1 MSSSELCWNH
11 NFFSF
16 LIYIILETR
25 QVSRASIRQRNRISR
40 FTAIF
45 SLVISGKHQR
55 VLLVGQFFLAEHP
68 DFRAL
73 PLSSDSRKLYGGEMV
88 SILSPLRLSVN
99 HSYLLVFSPAY
110 PSQAF

>member
-11 NFFSF
+11 NFLSF

-25 QVSRASIRQRNRISR
+25 QVSRASIRQRNRFSR
-40 FTAIF
+40 FTAIL
-45 SLVISGKHQR
+45 SLVIGGKHQR

-73 PLSSDSRKLYGGEMV
+73 PLSSDSRKL
-88 SILSPLRLSVN
+88 
-99 HSYLLVFSPAY
+99 
-110 PSQAF
+110 